1 MTNESSDYNSYSYY
15 RIKIK
20 NWLIKYKYLILV
32 FIFYLILNSLFLTKL
47 PIFND
52 EAIYLDWGWTAAHWP
67 GYLYQ
72 SMADGKQ
79 PLIMWLFGIASNFAS
94 DPLLSGR
101 FASVLLGGFSL
112 IGLYLTAKTLFNEK
126 VGLFASLIFAVTPIF
141 VFYNRQALFEAGLIF
156 SIIWSFY
163 YFLKFI
169 QKPDYKNASLLG
181 IFFGIGLFIKTTIL
195 IFAFPMTLILLWQI
209 VIKKRSE
216 LTTPAI
222 ISIGA
227 FLAVDALILINP
239 VFWEALSSNS
249 RYSYTFSDLLRFPII
264 SWMNNLIGFF
274 EIGLFFITP
283 LVFIISLIGI
293 FLIAKLKELDKAIFI
308 FVFCI
313 SLLMEIILTRSQ
325 SQRYLVSFLPF
336 LTICSAYVLDKLWNL
351 KKYDLVSKI
360 IVVFIVLTPLISS
373 LFLIVNPYQ
382 YITQLS
388 DYTSYSE
395 TGYIYGQT
403 SGYGINELVTY
414 VKEET
419 GAGYGYVFFALTA
432 GNPENAIDV
441 YSQMTNNLLTFRMD
455 SALFPGIEQYNCI
468 SSSNP
473 TFYVARNDQR
483 SGMDQFLELKKSIK
497 TKSDNYSINV
507 YGLKK
512 CEDEG
517 IAIES
522 LYGPSINE
530 LIRRKKM

>member
-351 KKYDLVSKI
+351 KK
-360 IVVFIVLTPLISS
+360 
-373 LFLIVNPYQ
+373 
-382 YITQLS
+382 
-388 DYTSYSE
+388 
-395 TGYIYGQT
+395 
-403 SGYGINELVTY
+403 
-414 VKEET
+414 
-419 GAGYGYVFFALTA
+419 
-432 GNPENAIDV
+432 
-441 YSQMTNNLLTFRMD
+441 
-455 SALFPGIEQYNCI
+455 
-468 SSSNP
+468 
-473 TFYVARNDQR
+473 
-483 SGMDQFLELKKSIK
+483 
-497 TKSDNYSINV
+497 
-507 YGLKK
+507 
-512 CEDEG
+512 
-517 IAIES
+517 
-522 LYGPSINE
+522 
-530 LIRRKKM
+530 

>member
-1 MTNESSDYNSYSYY
+1 MSEESLSFEFSLNSL
-15 RIKIK
+15 IQKIK
-20 NWLIKYKYLILV
+20 KYKYLV
-32 FIFYLILNSLFLTKL
+32 FVLLIYFTLYVTNLTKL

-72 SMADGKQ
+72 SMTDGKQ
-79 PLIMWLFGIASNFAS
+79 PLMMWLFGIASNFAN
-94 DPLLSGR
+94 DPLLTGR
-101 FASVLLGGFSL
+101 FVSVLLGGFSL
-112 IGLYLTAKTLFNEK
+112 IGLYLTAKALFNER
-126 VGLFASLIFAVTPIF
+126 VAIFSSLLFSTIPIF
-141 VFYNRQALFEAGLIF
+141 VFYNRQALLEAGLIF

-181 IFFGIGLFIKTTIL
+181 IFFGVGLFIKTTIL

-227 FLAVDALILINP
+227 FLAVDTLILINP

-249 RYSYTFSDLLRFPII
+249 RYSYTFGEILHFPIN
-264 SWMNNLIGFF
+264 SWVNNSIGFF

-283 LVFIISLIGI
+283 LVFIISLTGI
-293 FLIAKLKELDKAIFI
+293 FLIAKLKERDKAIFI

-325 SQRYLVSFLPF
+325 SQRYLVPFLPF
-336 LTICSAYVLDKLWNL
+336 LTICSAYVLDKFWNI
-351 KKYDLVSKI
+351 KKYDLASKI

-382 YITQLS
+382 YITKLS

-530 LIRRKKM
+530 LIRRN

>member
-1 MTNESSDYNSYSYY
+1 MEFKSKLNV
-15 RIKIK
+15 KK
-20 NWLIKYKYLILV
+20 FLIENKFLV
-32 FIFYLILNSLFLTKL
+32 FILIFYFIFNTLYLTKL

-72 SMADGKQ
+72 SMTDGKQ
-79 PLIMWLFGIASNFAS
+79 PLMMWLFGIASNFAN
-94 DPLLSGR
+94 DPLLTGR
-101 FASVLLGGFSL
+101 FVSVLLGGFSL
-112 IGLYLTAKTLFNEK
+112 IGLYLTAKALFNER
-126 VGLFASLIFAVTPIF
+126 VAIYSSLLFSTIPIF
-141 VFYNRQALFEAGLIF
+141 VFYNRQALLEAGLIF

-181 IFFGIGLFIKTTIL
+181 IFFGVGLFIKTTIL

-216 LTTPAI
+216 LTTPAF

-239 VFWEALSSNS
+239 VFWEALSSNN
-249 RYSYTFSDLLRFPII
+249 RYSYTFGELLRLPII

-283 LVFIISLIGI
+283 LVFIISLTGI
-293 FLIAKLKELDKAIFI
+293 FLIAKLKERDKAIFI
-308 FVFCI
+308 FVFCF

-325 SQRYLVSFLPF
+325 SQRYLVPLLPF

-351 KKYDLVSKI
+351 RKYDLVSKI
-360 IVVFIVLTPLISS
+360 IVVFIVLIPLISS
-373 LFLIVNPYQ
+373 IFLIVNPYQ
-382 YITQLS
+382 YITKLS

-403 SGYGINELVTY
+403 SGYGINELVAY
-414 VKEET
+414 VKDET
-419 GAGYGYVFFALTA
+419 GEGYGYVFFALTA

-441 YSQMTNNLLTFRMD
+441 YSQKTDNLLTFRMD
-455 SALFPGIEQYNCI
+455 SALFPGIKQYNCI

-483 SGMDQFLELKKSIK
+483 SDMDQFLELKKTFK
-497 TKSDNYSINV
+497 TKSNNYSINV

-512 CEDEG
+512 CEDED

-522 LYGPSINE
+522 FYGPSINE
-530 LIRRKKM
+530 LIRRKSM